1 MRKKFAVF
9 TTGYAANILTQFM
22 HGLRKGFEPYQVD
35 THLFI
40 AFPTYLD
47 TPEYAAGELNI
58 FKLPD
63 MSKYDGAVLFA
74 NAIDQPGVASGL
86 VERCREAGIPVVSHG
101 KVLEGAHNIVSDNH
115 LAMCDLAEHIIGEHG
130 VKSICFLSGT
140 RDSYDAMMR
149 LSAVKEVLE
158 KHSIPFPDENI
169 YYTDWNGHTASLFVN
184 DLIDKNKVPD
194 AFICANDDI
203 AITVCITLKERGF
216 KVPEDVIVTGFDHI
230 PESET
235 FYPSI
240 ATVDQQFME
249 HGEYA
254 AQMIY
259 DLSEGKERETEVSLQ
274 CRFFKGES
282 CGCSEDEHKIALR
295 RDFCTDSYIKHN
307 RDVNLGLYTLKLE
320 RTILAS
326 NSYAEMKE
334 NLAAFLKNDHRFEGD
349 TFHLFMD
356 AKAFLSASDNQAD
369 LTTVGYSECMDNVFS
384 IHNGQISAELSFRTK
399 DLLPETDNTE
409 NHLYV
414 FTPLHDNQYSTGY
427 MIFCDCYESMKNR
440 VIHTYQQRI
449 DVAIEKFRQNLYL
462 KYLNERVIEF
472 SRIDPLT
479 HVKNRVAYESR
490 VEEIV
495 TRMYS
500 DPDFH
505 FAIVMFDVNN
515 LKLINDELGHDAGD
529 DYLIRSSRLLCSFF
543 KRSPVYR
550 IGGDEFIAIL
560 EDEDYEKRHYLIND
574 FREKTAA
581 LWYTETEPQ
590 NRISIA
596 SGMSSYEPLTHS
608 SYDDVAKEA
617 DQEMYENKKEMKKRY
632 HLGSVR

>member
-22 HGLRKGFEPYQVD
+22 YGLRKGFEPYQVD

-40 AFPTYLD
+40 AFPTYSD
-47 TPEYAAGELNI
+47 TPEYASGELNI

-74 NAIDQPGVASGL
+74 NALDQPGVAAGL
-86 VERCREAGIPVVSHG
+86 VARCREAGIPVVSHG

-115 LAMCDLAEHIIGEHG
+115 LAMCDLTEHIISEHS
-130 VKSICFLSGT
+130 VKSVCFLSGT
-140 RDSYDAMMR
+140 RDNYDAMMR
-149 LSAVKEVLE
+149 LSSVKEVLA

-169 YYTDWNGHTASLFVN
+169 FYTDWNGHTANLFVN

-282 CGCSEDEHKIALR
+282 CGCSEDEHNIALR

-307 RDVNLGLYTLKLE
+307 REVNLGLYTLRLE

-334 NLAAFLKNDHRFEGD
+334 NLAAFLKNDYRFESD

-384 IHNGQISAELSFRTK
+384 IHDGQISAEGTFRTK
-399 DLLPETDNTE
+399 DLLPETDNSE

-427 MIFCDCYESMKNR
+427 MIFRDCYESMKNR
-440 VIHTYQQRI
+440 VIHNYQQRI
-449 DVAIEKFRQNLYL
+449 DIAIEKFRQHLQL

-479 HVKNRVAYESR
+479 HVKNRFAYESR

-495 TRMYS
+495 TRMHG

-515 LKLINDELGHDAGD
+515 LKAINDELGHDAGD

-560 EDEDYEKRHYLIND
+560 EDEDYEKRHDLIKS
-574 FREKTAA
+574 FRDKTAA
-581 LWYTETEPQ
+581 IWDAESQPE

-596 SGMSSYEPLTHS
+596 SGMSSYDSRKHS

>member
-1 MRKKFAVF
+1 MRKKIAVF

-22 HGLRKGFEPYQVD
+22 YGLRKGFEPYQVD

-40 AFPTYLD
+40 AFPTYSD
-47 TPEYAAGELNI
+47 TPEYAGGELNI
-58 FKLPD
+58 FNLPD

-74 NAIDQPGVASGL
+74 NAIDQPGVAAGL
-86 VERCREAGIPVVSHG
+86 VARCREAGIPVVSHG
-101 KVLEGAHNIVSDNH
+101 KMLEGAHNIVSDNR
-115 LAMCDLAEHIIGEHG
+115 LAMCELTEHIIDEHA
-130 VKSICFLSGT
+130 VKSICVLSGT
-140 RDSYDAMMR
+140 RDSYDAMER
-149 LSAVKEVLE
+149 LSAVREVLE
-158 KHSIPFPDENI
+158 KRSIPFTDENVF
-169 YYTDWNGHTASLFVN
+169 YTDWNGHTASLYVN

-194 AFICANDDI
+194 AFVCANDDI
-203 AITVCITLKERGF
+203 AITVCITLKERGYR
-216 KVPEDVIVTGFDHI
+216 VPEDVIVTGFDHI

-240 ATVDQQFME
+240 ATVDQQFTE

-259 DLSEGKERETEVSLQ
+259 DLSEGKERETEVCLQ

-282 CGCSEDEHKIALR
+282 CGCSEDAEKIALR
-295 RDFCTDSYIKHN
+295 RDFCTYSYMKHN

-320 RTILAS
+320 RTILAG

-334 NLAAFLKNDHRFEGD
+334 SLAAFLKEDHRYEGE

-369 LTTVGYSECMDNVFS
+369 LTTVGYSECMDTVFS
-384 IHNGQISAELSFRTK
+384 MRNGQISEEKAFRTE
-399 DLLPETDNTE
+399 DLLPETDDSG

-414 FTPLHDNQYSTGY
+414 FTPLHDNEYSTGY
-427 MIFCDCYESMKNR
+427 MIFCDCYEPMRNR
-440 VIHTYQQRI
+440 EIHTFQQRI
-449 DVAIEKFRQNLYL
+449 DMAISKFRQNLYL

-479 HVKNRVAYESR
+479 RVKNRVAYESR

-495 TRMYS
+495 TRING

-505 FAIVMFDVNN
+505 FAIIMFDVNN
-515 LKLINDELGHDAGD
+515 LKTINDELGHDAGD
-529 DYLIRSSRLLCSFF
+529 DYLMRSSRLLCSFF

-560 EDEDYEKRHYLIND
+560 EDEDYEKRHYLITV
-574 FREKTAA
+574 FREKIASI
-581 LWYTETEPQ
+581 WDNETQPE

-596 SGMSSYEPLTHS
+596 SGMCCYDPAKHS
-608 SYDDVAKEA
+608 SYDDVARDA

-632 HLGSVR
+632 HMGSVR